1 MGIAIRGVANLII
14 ADKRSDGHVEKQA
27 WGMDFP
33 MSTAAN
39 VRAIGGAYQNASRQ
53 IAEWLCSDT
62 IPIAELGAVI
72 LEPNWSSDAMS
83 LAAWTQQSSSY
94 WKEVRPPGWQMD
106 WLKYHDGRPDQEGAL
121 VHKSRLS
128 KNPSVG
134 FTFLRAQPPQ
144 GQTSSVYLA
153 LILNALG
160 TVQYQLELQQDGA
173 AYPSLYKS
181 TNVGSSWTKVDQLAT
196 DEALRW
202 ATGAFGRVDWL
213 RWLWIPDH
221 FIIHLGDGHAP
232 WIYYEPGLEV
242 PEGHLGIY
250 IGGGQAA
257 FHVAQLTYPT
267 SGTIERNV
275 GIEGP
280 SFLNDEESDTTE
292 HLGQEPD
299 GTAIATEMLTDSGM
313 VYPKA
318 TLTSDGNR
326 TPALYEIQAT
336 RPAKHS
342 TPVTTV
348 LFDNVAEEDDQGK
361 LVSAEWYCAQGGRG
375 SWFKARL
382 VTDGAGSYD
391 YDGNEKAALKVAA
404 DIGGALTYYT
414 QVTGYLDSPKRQ
426 KSGAVPATIVLDL
439 KVSDRFI
446 RLKNKDAYMTPSFAG
461 WTFEKAWK
469 WLFHECAGI
478 PESHLTLD
486 AGAGDFTFPCPLR
499 NLILKF
505 DQSLSVD
512 VVADRLA
519 AAAGRRWGVDRNGQ
533 VFTQALGTIVYDG
546 SPEFTLDED
555 TATEADT
562 LYFVDVRRDIFALR
576 NHVICVGQDRDGNDV
591 VCSWQW
597 KDSMS
602 DPTAA
607 AFIGDEWCEVV
618 FAPDGGNPYL
628 TAQFRA
634 AELARYQKLIK
645 WQTDGAAGVDLFPGH
660 YVEVD
665 EVTHIDIPAGTV
677 FQIIE
682 KHGTLDARSG
692 EIITDFLGAC

>member
-1 MGIAIRGVANLII
+1 MGIAIRGAANLVI
-14 ADKRSDGHVEKQA
+14 ADKRSDGYVEKQA
-27 WGMDFP
+27 WGLDFP

-39 VRAIGGAYQNASRQ
+39 VRVIGGAYQNASRQ
-53 IAEWLCSDT
+53 AAEWVMASV
-62 IPIAELGAVI
+62 IPVPELGAVI
-72 LEPNWSSDAMS
+72 LEPSWSSADMALS
-83 LAAWTQQSSSY
+83 GWLQDSSVY
-94 WKEVRPPGWQMD
+94 WKEVQPPGISATWI
-106 WLKYHDGRPDQEGAL
+106 KYYDGLPDQSGRL
-121 VHKSRLS
+121 VYRSTLP
-128 KNPSVG
+128 KNGSVG
-134 FTFLRAQPPQ
+134 LSFLRAQPPAD
-144 GQTSSVYLA
+144 QTGAVTLA

-160 TVQYQLELQQDGA
+160 TVQYKLVIAHDGS
-173 AYPSLYKS
+173 AYPTLWKS
-181 TNVGSSWTKVDQLAT
+181 TDVGSSWSEVDQMRT

-202 ATGAFGRVDWL
+202 ATGALCRVEWL

-232 WIYYEPGLEV
+232 WLYFEPGLDV
-242 PEGHLGIY
+242 PQGHPAIE
-250 IGGGQAA
+250 IAGGQAA
-257 FHVAQLTYPT
+257 FHLAQITYPT
-267 SGTIERNV
+267 SGTIERNA
-275 GIEGP
+275 GMKGP
-280 SFLNDEESDTTE
+280 SFLNDEESDTTQ

-299 GTAIATEMLTDSGM
+299 GTAITTEMLTDSGM

-318 TLTSDGNR
+318 TLTSDGDR
-326 TPALYEIQAT
+326 TPILHEIQAT

-342 TPVTTV
+342 IPIATV

-361 LVSAEWYCAQGGRG
+361 LVGAEWYCARDGRG
-375 SWFKARL
+375 SWFKVRL
-382 VTDGAGSYD
+382 ETDGAGSYD
-391 YDGNEKAALKVAA
+391 FDGNEKAALKVAA
-404 DIGGALTYYT
+404 DTGDALTYYT

-426 KSGAVPATIVLDL
+426 KSGADPATIVLDL
-439 KVSDRFI
+439 KASDRFI

-461 WTFEKAWK
+461 WTFENAWK

-519 AAAGRRWGVDRNGQ
+519 AAAGRRWGVDRFGQ
-533 VFTQALGTIVYDG
+533 IFTQALGTIVYDG
-546 SPEFTLDED
+546 SPEFVLDED
-555 TATEADT
+555 TATEKDT
-562 LYFVDVRRDIFALR
+562 LLFVDVRRDIFALR

-602 DPTAA
+602 NPAAA

-665 EVTHIDIPAGTV
+665 EVTHIDIPAGTA
-677 FQIIE
+677 FEIIE
-682 KHGTLDARSG
+682 KHGTLKPEG
-692 EIITDFLGAC
+692 EIITEFLGAC